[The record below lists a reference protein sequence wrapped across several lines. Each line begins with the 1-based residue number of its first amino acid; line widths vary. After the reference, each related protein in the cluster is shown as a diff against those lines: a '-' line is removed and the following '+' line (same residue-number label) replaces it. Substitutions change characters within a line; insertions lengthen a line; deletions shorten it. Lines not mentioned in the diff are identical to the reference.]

1 MNSSTNS
8 QIADEVRL
16 DIAAGILRCYPDVLA
31 PFAKIASYDQVMFNG
46 FSDSLLQTSI
56 GSMLADVE
64 EFNRGHRFGTFFKP
78 IETVKIPVKMEDGWT
93 TYLYPHTPE
102 QRKAIEYLM
111 KKAGV
116 AG

>member
-1 MNSSTNS
+1 M
-8 QIADEVRL
+8 ADQEKVRL
-16 DIAAGILRCYPDVLA
+16 DIASGILRCDPEVLA
-31 PFAKIASYDQVMFNG
+31 PFAKIASYDQLITMG

-56 GSMLADVE
+56 GSVLSDIDS
-64 EFNRGHRFGTFFKP
+64 FNRGHRFGTFFKP

-93 TYLYPHTPE
+93 TYLYPHTQE